1 MAALSVLRA
10 TLSVSAND
18 IPKPLSVFAGAM
30 ICKHGIRLGQT
41 SSLCRSLRNRAR
53 MYLVMAQIGPDYSQE
68 NEFLILGMVS
78 KKPAYHRNGLPRAA
92 LGGAAGDLSKY
103 PQRAK
108 EAILRPDRVELRRGI
123 IPPLSPGSSVSPA

>member
-1 MAALSVLRA
+1 MGFLFAMGMRVGLAENICRTYQTPTVSDLNVL
-10 TLSVSAND
+10 
-18 IPKPLSVFAGAM
+18 
-30 ICKHGIRLGQT
+30 
-41 SSLCRSLRNRAR
+41 
-53 MYLVMAQIGPDYSQE
+53 
-68 NEFLILGMVS
+68 FLFSRIHTQQV
-78 KKPAYHRNGLPRAA
+78 AYNRNGLPRAA